1 MNTLKVKIEKKGG
14 FFMKHEIINDGKP
27 NIKNLTKAE
36 FNVFCKT
43 LLDIIIEE
51 KKDKEKSPSEHSLSS
66 IGNTVEKLLI

>member
-1 MNTLKVKIEKKGG
+1 
-14 FFMKHEIINDGKP
+14 MKHEIINDGKP